1 MIGDQP
7 AAGVEVMLRQTGSG
21 GTIVIAG
28 FEPSAPITATTDAE
42 GRYKIAGVAAGGYRI
57 AAYAPAYVAAGESR
71 NRFDQGK
78 ALNIAEG
85 ENVENVDFALTRGG
99 VVTGKV
105 TDEYGKPVIAEAVS
119 VHRVDDSGKR
129 INQNVPNFTR
139 WETDDRG
146 VYRIFGLEPGRY
158 LVSAGASS
166 EDATFRAL
174 GGAGG
179 FYQRTFH
186 PDAVEEAQAKII
198 ELKSGAETES
208 IDIRI
213 ARAKKGYVATGRVIE
228 SETGKP
234 VPGVMLGYSIVK
246 KTMSS
251 FGMGNSITNS
261 LGEFRLEGLSPN
273 TYSVSVF
280 NVGQSDLYSEPATFE
295 IVGGDVTG
303 VEIRMSRGSQI
314 SGTAIVEGT
323 RDPAV
328 LANLTRIQVYARN
341 IQRDQT
347 TMVMSSSGNA
357 IGANGAFSIGGV
369 RPGKVQLYANTF
381 AVKGFSLIRVEHN
394 GVEVKELD
402 AVPGEPI
409 TGVRLVFVY
418 GNAVVAGRV
427 EIKGGG
433 LPPGT
438 RLMVMVRREG
448 EASGGISGPRPA
460 EVDNRGQF
468 LLEGLAQ
475 GSYKLSLSAS
485 NPDLG
490 APPKIPKVEQIVTVS
505 GNARQEVTLT
515 LDLSQKEGE
524 K

>member
-28 FEPSAPITATTDAE
+28 FEPSAPITAATDAE

-57 AAYAPAYVAAGESR
+57 AAYAPAYVVAGESR

-85 ENVENVDFALTRGG
+85 ENVDFALTRGG
-99 VVTGKV
+99 VVKGKV

-119 VHRVDDSGKR
+119 VHRIDDGGKR
-129 INQNVPNFTR
+129 ITQNAPNFTR

-166 EDATFRAL
+166 EDASLRAI

-251 FGMGNSITNS
+251 FGMGNSITN
-261 LGEFRLEGLSPN
+261 
-273 TYSVSVF
+273 
-280 NVGQSDLYSEPATFE
+280 
-295 IVGGDVTG
+295 
-303 VEIRMSRGSQI
+303 
-314 SGTAIVEGT
+314 
-323 RDPAV
+323 
-328 LANLTRIQVYARN
+328 
-341 IQRDQT
+341 
-347 TMVMSSSGNA
+347 
-357 IGANGAFSIGGV
+357 
-369 RPGKVQLYANTF
+369 
-381 AVKGFSLIRVEHN
+381 RV
-394 GVEVKELD
+394 
-402 AVPGEPI
+402 
-409 TGVRLVFVY
+409 
-418 GNAVVAGRV
+418 
-427 EIKGGG
+427 
-433 LPPGT
+433 
-438 RLMVMVRREG
+438 
-448 EASGGISGPRPA
+448 
-460 EVDNRGQF
+460 
-468 LLEGLAQ
+468 
-475 GSYKLSLSAS
+475 
-485 NPDLG
+485 
-490 APPKIPKVEQIVTVS
+490 
-505 GNARQEVTLT
+505 
-515 LDLSQKEGE
+515 
-524 K
+524 